1 MLNLNAQC
9 DDIRGGALERIF
21 GCHEDA
27 AALMDGICALLK
39 ETLESFLTPTPIMR
53 TQQGDSCL

>member
-39 ETLESFLTPTPIMR
+39 RDYKRVYSLR
-53 TQQGDSCL
+53 VCLCICV